1 MEIFHQLMYLHFIFV
16 LNKRLIWVANTVFS
30 SFWRS
35 GSSSRREEAI
45 REASFRIKASFHKLA
60 TFKLQLKPLCCV
72 PSISPG
78 PRNFKSASAIS
89 KPSFVDTMV
98 SILLRE
104 SFDIL

>member
-45 REASFRIKASFHKLA
+45 REASFRIKASFPKLA
-60 TFKLQLKPLCCV
+60 TFKLQ
-72 PSISPG
+72 
-78 PRNFKSASAIS
+78 AQAA
-89 KPSFVDTMV
+89 
-98 SILLRE
+98 LLRA
-104 SFDIL
+104 FDISGTVVILNRLRLFRNRRL